1 VWIFAL
7 RDIAPG
13 EELVWD
19 YNLYDDEDPAPCYCG
34 SPKCRGTMY
43 SREWMAKMRRRK
55 ARKRKLALAHQ
66 SNGKRKASDYAVAL
80 PRNRKS
86 GNGSSG

>member
-1 VWIFAL
+1 
-7 RDIAPG
+7 
-13 EELVWD
+13 
-19 YNLYDDEDPAPCYCG
+19 
-34 SPKCRGTMY
+34 MY